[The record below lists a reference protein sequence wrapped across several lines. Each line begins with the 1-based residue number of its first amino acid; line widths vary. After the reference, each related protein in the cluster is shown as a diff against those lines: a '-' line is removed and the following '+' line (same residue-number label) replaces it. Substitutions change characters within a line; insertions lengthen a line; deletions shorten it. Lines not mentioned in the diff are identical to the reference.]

1 MRMIMPKNPVA
12 AVKANANTENTSSS
26 FKIVT
31 PKTDLAAYYAHIRKH
46 LKACGVECAELEA
59 RILIED
65 LWLNAGENTDK
76 TDGPLKTLNAA
87 IHGGEPGCIP
97 DLAQEKIEQAIA
109 RRAQGE
115 PLARILGYREF
126 WKHRFLISPAT
137 LEPRPDTEILIES
150 VLKKFP
156 VESAEGLRILDLGTG
171 SGCILLSL
179 LGEYPHALGCGVDV
193 SLDALATARTNAE
206 RLGCAARVEFVH
218 SNWCEQLNPDSK
230 FDVIV
235 SNPPYIPE
243 GEIAALERNVRDF
256 DPILALSGGA
266 DGLDPYREL
275 LGNLGQFLA
284 PNGWI
289 FFECGIGQVEKIAV
303 MAKDTGA
310 KNIEITK
317 DLSGIERVVGISYGD
332 K

>member
-1 MRMIMPKNPVA
+1 M
-12 AVKANANTENTSSS
+12 T
-26 FKIVT
+26 T
-31 PKTDLAAYYAHIRKH
+31 PKTDLAAYYTHIRAL
-46 LKACGVECAELEA
+46 LKEHGVECAELEA

-65 LWLNAGENTDK
+65 LWLNAEGNTGQK
-76 TDGPLKTLNAA
+76 PLGPLKTLNEA
-87 IHGGEPGCIP
+87 IYGAIYGAQSGFIP
-97 DLAQEKIEQAIA
+97 DSVPIREKIDQAVA

-126 WKHRFLISPAT
+126 WKDRFLISPAT

-156 VESAEGLRILDLGTG
+156 HAQNIEAAEGLKLLDLGTG

-179 LGEYPHALGCGVDV
+179 LREYPHSFGYGIDLSVEALEC
-193 SLDALATARTNAE
+193 ARANAE
-206 RLGCAARVEFVH
+206 RLGCSARVEFIC
-218 SNWCEQLNPDSK
+218 SNWCEKLNGDSR

-235 SNPPYIPE
+235 SNPPYIPCA
-243 GEIAALERNVRDF
+243 EIGDLARNVRDF
-256 DPILALSGGA
+256 DPIPALDGGA

-275 LGNLGQFLA
+275 IGSLKHFLS

-289 FFECGIGQVEKIAV
+289 FFECGIGQAEKIAM
-303 MAKDTGA
+303 MAKKSGA
-310 KNIEITK
+310 VDVEITK
-317 DLSGIERVVGISYGD
+317 DLSGIERVVEISYGD